1 MSGKPKRMSQIKQIL
16 LLHQQGTPI
25 KAIARNINVS
35 RNTVRTILQKIVE
48 GKWDISELLNL
59 EDPVLE
65 TRLYAGN
72 AAYTEERFIQLK
84 DRLDYYVS
92 ELSRPHVTK
101 RLLWEE
107 YRADF
112 PGGYGLSQF
121 QHHVLQH
128 VRAKNPTMV
137 LEHKP
142 GEKLMIDFAG
152 KTTSYVDR
160 ETGEIVTCQLFVACL
175 PYSNY
180 FFAMAV
186 PSQKLED
193 FIHALACCIVFVG
206 GVSAV
211 IVPDNLKS
219 AVVKASRYEPDIN
232 QSLED
237 LANHYGCA
245 VLPTRVARPRDKGA
259 VENHV
264 KIAYTQIYARL
275 RNRQFFSLDELNKNI
290 LQCVIRLNQ
299 TRMQNKSFSR
309 EEIFLA
315 EEKSLLRPLPID
327 PFEIK
332 HYKEYTVAKNGHIRL
347 TEDRHYYSVPYIYI
361 GNKVKVIYTRSLLQV
376 YLKGERIAAHERD
389 RAPHR
394 YSVVKEHLASH
405 HQHYLD
411 RSPEYYV
418 QQAARISDK
427 LREVLLRKFEQNI
440 FPELLY
446 NSCQGILAVAKKTD
460 IEKLE
465 RACDIALETGIYSW
479 KFFAN
484 VINNKLTMI
493 KTETPKNVPLPK
505 HTNVRGKDYYEN
517 QLTINL

>member
-1 MSGKPKRMSQIKQIL
+1 MSQIKQIL
-16 LLHQQGTPI
+16 QLHQQGMPI

-35 RNTVRTILQKIVE
+35 RNTIRSVLQKIVE
-48 GKWDISELLNL
+48 GHLSITELLAL

-84 DRLDYYVS
+84 DRLDYYAS
-92 ELSRPHVTK
+92 ELDRPHVTK

-107 YRADF
+107 YRAEF
-112 PGGYGLSQF
+112 PAGYGLSQF

-152 KTTSYVDR
+152 KTTSYIDR
-160 ETGEIVTCQLFVACL
+160 ETGEIISCQLFVACL

-193 FIHALACCIVFVG
+193 FIHALVSCIVFMG
-206 GVSAV
+206 GAPAV
-211 IVPDNLKS
+211 IVPDNMKT
-219 AVVKASRYEPDIN
+219 AIVKASRYEPDIN
-232 QSLED
+232 QGLED

-275 RNRQFFSLDELNKNI
+275 RNCQFFSLDELNKNI
-290 LQCVIRLNQ
+290 LQCVIKLNQ

-315 EEKSLLRPLPID
+315 EEKALLRPLPIS

-332 HYKEYTVAKNGHIRL
+332 YYRQYTVAKNGHIKL
-347 TEDRHYYSVPYIYI
+347 TEDRHYYSVPYTYI
-361 GNKVKVIYTRSLLQV
+361 GNKVKVIYTRSLVQI
-376 YLKGERIAAHERD
+376 YLKGERIAVHQRD
-389 RAPHR
+389 RTPHR
-394 YSVVKEHLASH
+394 YSVVKEHLASQ

-411 RSPEYYV
+411 RSPEYYLH
-418 QQAARISDK
+418 QAEKLSEK
-427 LREVLLRKFEQNI
+427 LRELLVRKFDQNI

-460 IEKLE
+460 METLE

-479 KFFAN
+479 KFFSN
-484 VINNKLTMI
+484 VVNNKLTMI
-493 KTETPKNVPLPK
+493 KSEPPKNMPLPK
-505 HTNVRGKDYYEN
+505 HTNLRGKDYYED